1 MMSTLRD
8 TMARPGKPDDAAAGA
23 ADYDRDFYAW
33 TQAQAER
40 LRQGDWDALDIANL
54 VDEVETLGRSQ
65 KRELRSRLIVLL
77 QHLLKWRHQ
86 PDSRSSSWRGTIV
99 EQRREIH
106 AELRDSPSLKPYLAM
121 CLSEQYEI
129 ARLKAAG
136 ETGLAEEAFP
146 ADCPFSV
153 EQILDEAFY
162 PEA

>member
-1 MMSTLRD
+1 
-8 TMARPGKPDDAAAGA
+8 MARPGKPDDAAAGA

-33 TQAQAER
+33 TQSQAER
-40 LRQGDWDALDIANL
+40 LRSGHANAIDWERLAEEIENL
-54 VDEVETLGRSQ
+54 GGSEIGEI
-65 KRELRSRLIVLL
+65 ENRLNVLIL
-77 QHLLKWRHQ
+77 HLLKWRHQ
-86 PDSRSSSWRGTIV
+86 PSHRSSGWKGTIL
-99 EQRREIH
+99 EQRRRI
-106 AELRDSPSLKPYLAM
+106 AKRMIRSPSLKALPGQILQEEYA
-121 CLSEQYEI
+121 S